1 MIDRPYTLNKFVL
14 STILLLLVLKGIRR
28 AGKSTL
34 LLLIQQDLRS
44 KGVHEEQF
52 FTLNMESAEGTQL
65 TDSEALLS
73 KLESFFST
81 LEENQRGYVFLDEI
95 QLLPDWEKVVNACN
109 TSYNADF
116 YITGSNAKL
125 L

>member
-1 MIDRPYTLNKFVL
+1 
-14 STILLLLVLKGIRR
+14 
-28 AGKSTL
+28 
-34 LLLIQQDLRS
+34 
-44 KGVHEEQF
+44 
-52 FTLNMESAEGTQL
+52 MESAEGTQL

-116 YITGSNAKL
+116 ILPVQMPNCFQAIWQPF
-125 L
+125 